1 MNARPV
7 LFNALVQ
14 TEENLKPAIEVTED
28 VFLNFPPLRIERL
41 VQLENDLVQQLDKR
55 HRHGVRPL
63 ENSMPGPPPDHTR
76 NQFSDGGKRRPRRLV
91 FPEPIEADRGDF
103 TETIRAYDF
112 ILPVTHAVTDCTA
125 VHPSRRND
133 RALRTIEENGRR
145 PVESFSYR
153 HPNNWLFS

>member
-7 LFNALVQ
+7 LFNSLVQ
-14 TEENLKPAIEVTED
+14 TEENLKPAIEVTDD
-28 VFLNFPPLRIERL
+28 VLLDPSPLRIERL

-63 ENSMPGPPPDHTR
+63 ENRMPGPPPDHTR
-76 NQFSDGGKRRPRRLV
+76 NQFRDGGKRRPRRIV

-103 TETIRAYDF
+103 AETIRAYHF

-125 VHPSRRND
+125 VH
-133 RALRTIEENGRR
+133 
-145 PVESFSYR
+145 FS
-153 HPNNWLFS
+153 